1 MYKKAMGVLC
11 VIGVVAVS
19 AALYAEK
26 KFTYSVHGIAFDA
39 SLEFSRPAKAGAD
52 AMLMVYPLNADPGKE
67 NMSITMVLY
76 DRNAQ
81 KLMGMGDTGLLNYT
95 RTVFMGSAD
104 PGKPVERVFAGKKVR
119 GQALKKIIPVPSTV
133 EVYLITLSKG
143 NKIGIGISY
152 SKNMKE
158 DSARQVIDEIAA
170 SLREQPGR

>member
-1 MYKKAMGVLC
+1 M
-11 VIGVVAVS
+11 IGVVAVS

-26 KFTYSVHGIAFDA
+26 KFTYSVHGVVFET
-39 SLEFSRPAKAGAD
+39 SLEFSQPVKAGAD
-52 AMLMVYPLNADPGKE
+52 AMLMVYPAKSDPGKE
-67 NMSITMVLY
+67 NMGITMVLY

-119 GQALKKIIPVPSTV
+119 GQALKKKIPVPSTV

-143 NKIGIGISY
+143 DKMGIGISY
-152 SKNMKE
+152 GKNMKE
-158 DSARQVIDEIAA
+158 ETARQVIDEIGAT
-170 SLREQPGR
+170 LREQTGK